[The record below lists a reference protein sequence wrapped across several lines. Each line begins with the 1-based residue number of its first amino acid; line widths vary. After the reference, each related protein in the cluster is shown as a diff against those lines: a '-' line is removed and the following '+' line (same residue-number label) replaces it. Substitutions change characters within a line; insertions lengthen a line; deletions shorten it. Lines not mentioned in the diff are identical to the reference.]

1 MKSLKYRIEGIAT
14 LLMHSD
20 VAANPL
26 NHFAKAQKEI
36 TSKRKKTDEDHER
49 LAKLDFLA
57 SLYYSETKGYYM
69 PANCIDATFLSSA
82 KMFKLGVTWKQAA
95 FVENDANFIFPH
107 AELNPDD
114 LYLIENGLYRDMRTV
129 KVGMAKTVRCRPAFN
144 VWSFE
149 AAVIIDESK
158 MNERQV
164 DQIVENAGKYVGIC
178 DYRPR
183 FGRFNVTKIKS

>member
-1 MKSLKYRIEGIAT
+1 MKSLKYHLEGVAT

-26 NHFAKAQKEI
+26 NHYAKAQKEI

-57 SLYYSETKGYYM
+57 SLYYSESKGYHI
-69 PANCIDATFLSSA
+69 PANCIDATFLTSS
-82 KMFKLGVTWKQAA
+82 KMFKLGTTWKQAA
-95 FVENDANFIFPH
+95 FVENDAPFVFPNRDLH
-107 AELNPDD
+107 PDE
-114 LYLIENGLYRDMRTV
+114 LYLFENGLYRDMRTV
-129 KVGMAKTVRCRPAFN
+129 KIGTAKTVRCRPAFN
-144 VWSFE
+144 VWSFDTTI
-149 AAVIIDESK
+149 IIDESK
-158 MNERQV
+158 LNERQI

-183 FGRFNVTKIKS
+183 FGRFNVTKLK

>member
-1 MKSLKYRIEGIAT
+1 MKSVTYKFKGIAT

-26 NHFAKAQKEI
+26 NHFSKAQKEI

-57 SLYYSETKGYYM
+57 SLYYSAAKGYYI
-69 PANCIDATFLSSA
+69 PSQNIDATLLASA

-95 FVENDANFIFPH
+95 FVENDSAFIFPH
-107 AELNPDD
+107 TKLSPDD
-114 LYLIENGLYRDMRTV
+114 LYVVENGMYRDMRTV
-129 KVGMAKTVRCRPAFN
+129 KVGLAKTVRCRPAFN
-144 VWSFE
+144 IWEFDST
-149 AAVIIDESK
+149 IIFDESK
-158 MNERQV
+158 FNERQI
-164 DQIVENAGKYVGIC
+164 DQIIENAGKYIGIC

-183 FGRFNVTKIKS
+183 FGRFEATKIK